1 MLNKR
6 PKDAEDPRSETRPV
20 VRGGDLTII
29 AQDMRIVGNC
39 ETAGSVR
46 LDGSITG
53 TVRAGSLD
61 LTASGSVEGDVVS
74 FTGGTGDEVF
84 VVSGRVGGAVRA
96 GRVEVRRGGSVVGGL
111 VVREATIQ
119 GRVQGGIL
127 ARDRLALEETAVVE
141 GDVRARRLALK
152 EGGQV
157 NGNIRMGEE
166 AVVEPL
172 SGTPAPV
179 SPTSSHDPS
188 AQPGEGPV
196 LAPRLLRPEDAQG
209 VDAGGLTGGEEG
221 GRKRYG

>member
-6 PKDAEDPRSETRPV
+6 TKDAEDLRSETRPV

-46 LDGSITG
+46 LDGAVTG

-61 LTASGSVEGDVVS
+61 LTASGSVEGDVIS

-84 VVSGRVGGAVRA
+84 IVSGKVGGAVRA

-111 VVREATIQ
+111 VAREATIQ

-127 ARDRLALEETAVVE
+127 ARDKLALEETAVVE

-166 AVVEPL
+166 AVAESL
-172 SGTPAPV
+172 GGTPTSAV
-179 SPTSSHDPS
+179 SGEAS
-188 AQPGEGPV
+188 AQTGGGGPV
-196 LAPRLLRPEDAQG
+196 LTPRLLRPEDSQG
-209 VDAGGLTGGEEG
+209 VGTGGLAGGEEG